1 MASLIPGYEYDIFIS
16 YRQKDNKGDRWVS
29 EFVDALKIEL
39 ESTFKEEVSVYFD
52 VNPHDG
58 LLETHDVD
66 ASLKEKLRCLIFV
79 PVISRTYCDPR
90 SFAWEHEFLSFV
102 ETAHQ
107 DQFGL
112 KVNLPNGNV
121 ASRVLPV
128 RIHDLDIT
136 DIKLCE
142 TVLGGA
148 LRGVDF
154 VYREAGVNRPL
165 TSKDDEKKNM
175 DHTMFRNQ
183 INKTANAIREI
194 ISGLKSD
201 PGEITKD
208 KKHHKESWDGVK
220 TENILNEPLHSKL
233 LSRASIRRF
242 ALIFMVILGVFFAY
256 GVYRIITI
264 AKTSKTIAVYFTA
277 DEKSDTTLKNIG
289 IVYTEAIYS
298 KLYKVK
304 SLTLRPRIDLNQYNE
319 TEKPLNAI
327 RKDLAVNY
335 LLSGIIRRNGNEVTI
350 WVELSSEKVN
360 KDLWLNNYSWDKNK
374 ISQNTTEIVR
384 EIARNLNAKISPDE
398 IKKIIAE
405 PTKNAE
411 ANLNYTF
418 ANAISYN
425 AISYNAWSSFTM
437 GNKYM
442 ESISF
447 NSAIQTYDKA
457 IKDDPMFAQAY
468 AKRAIARS
476 WGYYTGQLDS
486 THIPKCLED
495 INKAIKIDK
504 DLPDIQ
510 IAFGF
515 YYYYCKMD
523 LEKALEYFNNAA
535 GKNPEDF
542 EPLFYMA
549 MVYRRKAE
557 WVKSQNLIKK
567 IIALDPQDA
576 LCLTNI
582 GLTYGSFHNYDSAL
596 LFHQKA
602 IDVLPVW
609 SSSYRNKLETI
620 IMKNGNIY
628 EARRLLDTAIQN
640 TGEKFK
646 DFEILLDIYERKY
659 PDALKESEKL
669 HPSDLKFKGIKYLYQ
684 AEINSYLKN
693 SDNARIFYDSA
704 FVSFENDLKKDKNNH
719 EIHSYVGIACAGLNN
734 KAKAIE
740 EGKKAVDLIK
750 YNNFDKSNMIVNLA
764 KIYVMVGEYDQAVST
779 IEYLLQT
786 ELKIPSDLSVNLLQ
800 LDPVWN
806 PILSI
811 TEIKTL
817 LKKYSDKK
825 K

>member
-29 EFVDALKIEL
+29 EFVEALKIEL
-39 ESTFKEEVSVYFD
+39 DSTFKEEVGVYFD

-58 LLETHDVD
+58 LLETHDVN
-66 ASLKEKLRCLIFV
+66 ASLKEKLRCLVFI
-79 PVISRTYCDPR
+79 PILSRTFCDPK
-90 SFAWEHEFLSFV
+90 SFAWEHEFITFI
-102 ETAHQ
+102 ETAKQ
-107 DQFGL
+107 DKFGL
-112 KVNLPNGNV
+112 KINLLSGNV

-128 RIHDLDIT
+128 RIHDLDAT

-142 TVLGGA
+142 SVLGGII
-148 LRGVDF
+148 RGVDF

-165 TSKDDEKKNM
+165 TPEDEEKKNLNN
-175 DHTMFRNQ
+175 TRYRNQ

-194 ISGLKSD
+194 IAGLKTE
-201 PGEITKD
+201 PLEITNEKP
-208 KKHHKESWDGVK
+208 HHQESWKEVRT
-220 TENILNEPLHSKL
+220 TEKLTRKSLLTIFDHGSARWLLILL
-233 LSRASIRRF
+233 LSILSVF
-242 ALIFMVILGVFFAY
+242 GVIA
-256 GVYRIITI
+256 VYRILNL

-289 IVYTEAIYS
+289 IVYTEAIHS

-319 TEKPLNAI
+319 TEKPLNII

-335 LLSGIIRRNGNEVTI
+335 LLYGNIRRNGNEITI
-350 WVELSSEKVN
+350 WVELTSEKVN
-360 KDLWLNNYSWDKNK
+360 KDLWLTKYSWDKNR

-384 EIARNLNAKISPDE
+384 EIARNLNSKISPDE
-398 IKKIIAE
+398 IKQIIAE

-418 ANAISYN
+418 AN

-457 IKDDPMFAQAY
+457 IKDDPLFAQAY

-486 THIPKCLED
+486 LHIPKCLED
-495 INKAIKIDK
+495 INNAIKIDK

-523 LEKALEYFNNAA
+523 LEKALGYFNNAA
-535 GKNPEDF
+535 KKNPDDF

-549 MVYRRKAE
+549 MVYRRKGE

-582 GLTYGSFHNYDSAL
+582 GLTYGYFHNYDSAL
-596 LFHQKA
+596 MFHQKA
-602 IDVLPVW
+602 IEVLPVW

-620 IMKNGNIY
+620 ILKNGNIS
-628 EARRLLDTAIQN
+628 EARTLLDTAIQK

-646 DFEILLDIYERKY
+646 DFEILLDIYERRFS
-659 PDALKESEKL
+659 DALRESEKL
-669 HPSDLKFKGIKYLYQ
+669 HPSDLKFKGIKYLYL
-684 AEINSYLKN
+684 AEINGYLKN
-693 SDNARIFYDSA
+693 SENSGIFYDSA
-704 FVSFENDLKKDKNNH
+704 LVSFENDLKKDKNIP
-719 EIHSYVGIACAGLNN
+719 ELHSYLGIASAGINN
-734 KAKAIE
+734 KARAIE

-750 YNNFDKSNMIVNLA
+750 YNNFDKSDMIVNLA
-764 KIYVMVGEYDQAVST
+764 KIYVMLGDYDQAVST

-786 ELKIPSDLSVNLLQ
+786 ELNIPSELSVNLLQ
-800 LDPVWN
+800 LDPVWK
-806 PILSI
+806 PILNIS
-811 TEIKTL
+811 EIKIL
-817 LKKYSDKK
+817 LKKYSENNK
-825 K
+825 